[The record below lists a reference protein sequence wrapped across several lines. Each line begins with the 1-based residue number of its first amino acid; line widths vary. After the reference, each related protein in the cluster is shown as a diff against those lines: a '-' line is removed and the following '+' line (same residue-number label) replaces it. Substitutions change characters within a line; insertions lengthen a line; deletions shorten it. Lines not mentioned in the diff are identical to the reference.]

1 MAFKRKGSQAVAD
14 AQQQAAN
21 LKAID
26 QNLDVDNGLALADCL
41 AKIAQADGLGSN
53 FKAAARKPRFLS
65 SRMLAA
71 VGVKH
76 GKDSGEDEMA
86 GSGRSGEI
94 VRSRKKTKPAAETAH
109 IFLAALQQDVLAVR
123 FSLW

>member
-1 MAFKRKGSQAVAD
+1 MAFKRKSSQIVAD

-26 QNLDVDNGLALADCL
+26 QNLDLGNSLALGDCP
-41 AKIAQADGLGSN
+41 AKIAKADGLGSN
-53 FKAAARKPRFLS
+53 FKAAARELRFLS

-71 VGVKH
+71 VGMKH
-76 GKDSGEDEMA
+76 GKDSSEDEMA
-86 GSGRSGEI
+86 GGGRSGEI
-94 VRSRKKTKPAAETAH
+94 VRSKKKTKPAAETEH

>member
-1 MAFKRKGSQAVAD
+1 MAFKRRSSQIVAD

-26 QNLDVDNGLALADCL
+26 QNLDLNNGLAFADCL
-41 AKIAQADGLGSN
+41 AKIAKADGLGSN
-53 FKAAARKPRFLS
+53 FKAAAREQRFLS

-76 GKDSGEDEMA
+76 GKDSSEDEMA
-86 GSGRSGEI
+86 GGDRSGEI
-94 VRSRKKTKPAAETAH
+94 VRSRKKTKPAAETEH